1 MTLLG
6 MSITVLGLLRLAKS
20 VHSEA
25 GGVLT
30 GVNVPVHVAGPHD
43 TTLLQ

>member
-1 MTLLG
+1 MALLG
-6 MSITVLGLLRLAKS
+6 MSITVLALLRLADS
-20 VHSEA
+20 VHSET

-30 GVNVPVHVAGPHD
+30 GGNVTVHVAGPHD